1 MAGRAGD
8 ARVFLLLQGLMGP
21 FFSRLGSALV
31 SEGHAVH
38 GVMFNGGDRFFWR
51 HRNAINYAG
60 RPGDWPGFLERLI
73 IERNATDIV
82 LFGDGRP
89 IHRAAVAVC
98 GRLQVRVHVFEEG
111 YVRPDYVTLEHDGV
125 NGHSTLP
132 RDPQWYRDTAANLPP
147 VAPLPPVPFS
157 FNMRV
162 RQGIAY
168 NLAQLALSWRYPH
181 YQSHRPWHPLHEGVG
196 WLKRLRQ
203 RKGARVRSAAL
214 VREVWESGDPYFMFP
229 LQLEND
235 SQLQLHSPFRTL
247 APAIEHVIA
256 SFAAN
261 APPGARLIV
270 KQHPLDNGLRD
281 WQALVAEFARGH
293 GVGERVCYMEIGDIV
308 PVVQKSRG
316 LVTINSTTGTFA
328 LGVGVP
334 TAVLGQAVYDIPGMT
349 FQEPLDRFWT
359 APEPPDAEL
368 FAAFRRVLIERCL
381 IPGGFFS
388 EKGLTMLVTSAV
400 SRLTATGA
408 RHAVRAADSRL
419 ASERARYAAHGIAN

>member
-1 MAGRAGD
+1 MAGSAGD
-8 ARVFLLLQGLMGP
+8 TRVFLLLQGLMGP
-21 FFSRLGSALV
+21 FFSRLGASLIAN
-31 SEGHAVH
+31 GHVVH

-51 HRNAINYAG
+51 HLKAVNYAG
-60 RPGDWPGFLERLI
+60 RPSEWPGFLERLI
-73 IERNATDIV
+73 IERNATDVV

-89 IHRAAVAVC
+89 VHRAAVAVC

-125 NGHSTLP
+125 NGHSSLP
-132 RDPQWYRDTAANLPP
+132 RDPGWYRDIAATLPP
-147 VAPLPPVPFS
+147 VDPLPPVPFS

-181 YQSHRPWHPLHEGVG
+181 YQSHRPWHPLHEGLG
-196 WLKRLRQ
+196 WLKRLRE
-203 RKGARVRSAAL
+203 RKGARPRSAAL
-214 VREVWESGDPYFMFP
+214 VREVWASGDSYFVFP

-235 SQLQLHSPFRTL
+235 SQLQLHSPFRAL

-261 APPGARLIV
+261 APPSTRLIV
-270 KQHPLDNGLRD
+270 KQHPLDNGLQD
-281 WQALVAEFARGH
+281 WQAMVAQFARDH
-293 GVGERVCYMEIGDIV
+293 GVDGRVCYMEIGDIV
-308 PVVQKSRG
+308 PLVKKSRG

-328 LGVGVP
+328 LGAGVP
-334 TAVLGQAVYDIPGMT
+334 TTVLGQAVYDIPGMT
-349 FQEPLDRFWT
+349 FQGPLDSFWA

-388 EKGLTMLVTSAV
+388 EQGLNMLVTSAV

-408 RHAVRAADSRL
+408 THAVRAAE
-419 ASERARYAAHGIAN
+419 ARAAPVRAGYAAHGIAS